1 MRAVILIRILVGW
14 VFVSEGMQ
22 KFLFPALGVD
32 RFGKIGIP
40 DPHVMAPVV
49 GTVEI
54 VCGAMVILGLWTR
67 LATIPLLAVIATAI
81 VTTRIPM
88 LHQQG
93 VWAMLHEA
101 RVDCS
106 MVLGLVFLLIAGGG
120 AFALT
125 AFARAADRFGRETG
139 EAAGQLRGIPAG
151 LEGRG
156 RLRKT
161 KLAGA
166 PRPRCGR

>member
-1 MRAVILIRILVGW
+1 
-14 VFVSEGMQ
+14 
-22 KFLFPALGVD
+22 
-32 RFGKIGIP
+32 
-40 DPHVMAPVV
+40 
-49 GTVEI
+49 
-54 VCGAMVILGLWTR
+54 MVILGLWTR

-125 AFARAADRFGRETG
+125 RSQGRRIDSG
-139 EAAGQLRGIPAG
+139 EKPEKRRPSFEEFQPGSRGAGD
-151 LEGRG
+151 
-156 RLRKT
+156 
-161 KLAGA
+161 
-166 PRPRCGR
+166 

>member
-1 MRAVILIRILVGW
+1 
-14 VFVSEGMQ
+14 
-22 KFLFPALGVD
+22 
-32 RFGKIGIP
+32 
-40 DPHVMAPVV
+40 
-49 GTVEI
+49 
-54 VCGAMVILGLWTR
+54 
-67 LATIPLLAVIATAI
+67 
-81 VTTRIPM
+81 M

-101 RVDCS
+101 RVG
-106 MVLGLVFLLIAGGG
+106 LQHGAGLVFLLIAGGG
-120 AFALT
+120 AFAAH